1 MFDPD
6 DAVAAA
12 RFRDAVRFEPAE
24 AEEEAAR
31 GPAGTTT
38 LDFSRFR
45 ARRVRERLLGL
56 LETLAVAIDRR
67 DIAAVWRV
75 LDTGEAC
82 RCFPPGLRE
91 EALMLAQLPI
101 GSFRA
106 PMRLYRY
113 QHLLTRLGD
122 EPLEVA
128 CDPAQ
133 LVIDLASPTAAPA
146 RPVPVR
152 ELSFPGGPLPD
163 GTPGDGGTPRRRSGS
178 R

>member
-12 RFRDAVRFEPAE
+12 RFRDAVRSEPVD
-24 AEEEAAR
+24 AEEEAASES
-31 GPAGTTT
+31 AGATT

-56 LETLAVAIDRR
+56 LETLAIAVHRR
-67 DIAAVWRV
+67 DLSTLWRV

-91 EALMLAQLPI
+91 EALLIAQLPLD
-101 GSFRA
+101 SYRA
-106 PMRLYRY
+106 PIRLYRY
-113 QHLLTRLGD
+113 QQLLIQLGD

-133 LVIDLASPTAAPA
+133 MTIDLATAPA
-146 RPVPVR
+146 ASSRPVAVR
-152 ELSFPGGPLPD
+152 ELAFPGRPLPD